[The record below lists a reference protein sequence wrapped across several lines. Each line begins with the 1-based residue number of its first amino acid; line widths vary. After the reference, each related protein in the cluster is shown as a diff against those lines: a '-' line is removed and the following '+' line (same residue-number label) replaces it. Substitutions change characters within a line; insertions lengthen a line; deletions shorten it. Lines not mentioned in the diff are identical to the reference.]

1 MTLSTSDNVARYAA
15 AVDQTVFAYGF
26 RVDDADH
33 LQVYVDSVLQSG
45 GYAASG
51 IGSDAGGNVT
61 FTTAPRQTGEAAKTV
76 TLLRKVPLTQ
86 TTDLPTQGA
95 LPTEAIEDELDRL
108 VMRTQQLDEVDAR
121 SFKVPV
127 ESTVGGSALELT
139 PEASKLI
146 GWNAGATTLANYAS
160 STLVAGILPTAFMQT
175 LLGDSN
181 AAEALATLGISMA
194 PVDVTVDNSAYPAVG
209 EITLT
214 AGARH
219 YIVDSA
225 ASGSGAN
232 DCGKINAAAGM
243 TDGTIITLRKK
254 DAADPTFLSH
264 EDTEGNVHN
273 VGDRIAYLDTHH
285 AVRYMLIGADWYELR
300 GKGLVGVQGFGTAG
314 ANTWTRPD
322 GVTHVL
328 VTAIGGGGGGG
339 GLASG
344 ANYRTSGSG
353 SCGGQVVGFYDISDQ
368 TSVTVTIGA
377 GGAGA
382 SAGLNAGG
390 NGGSTT
396 FGSYCTG
403 GGGNGGGG
411 AGSSTAP
418 YVGGGNATGGNIKN
432 IAGAP
437 GLTGYV
443 CLTGSGPG
451 YEVHACK
458 PIPGWPFGP
467 GGVQTTNP
475 SGSATV
481 DVSNN
486 WPGQGGAWESGDSL
500 RYVGLCRAR
509 RCRRLL
515 HRLGVLGVNQ
525 HRAVDEASCQQNPCW
540 PTPPH

>member
-33 LQVYVDSVLQSG
+33 LEVYVDSLLQSG
-45 GYAASG
+45 GYAVSG
-51 IGSDAGGNVT
+51 VGNDSGGNVT
-61 FTTAPRQTGEAAKTV
+61 FTTAPRQSGDPAKTV

-108 VMRTQQLDEVDAR
+108 VMRTQQLDEVDQR

-127 ESTVGGSALELT
+127 ESTVSGLELT
-139 PEASKLI
+139 PEAGKLI
-146 GWNAGATTLANYAS
+146 GWNGGATALANYANS
-160 STLVAGILPTAFMQT
+160 AITAGIVPTVFMET
-175 LLGDSN
+175 MLADGT

-194 PVDVTVDNSAYPAVG
+194 PVDVSIDNSGYPAAG

-214 AGARH
+214 AGVLH
-219 YIVDSA
+219 YVVDSA
-225 ASGSGAN
+225 TSGSGAN

-243 TDGTIITLRKK
+243 ADGTVITLRKK
-254 DAADPTFLSH
+254 DVADPTFLSH
-264 EDTEGNVHN
+264 GAGGGNLHCL
-273 VGDRIAYLDTHH
+273 GDRSVYLDTHH
-285 AVRYMLIGADWYELR
+285 AVRFMHIGTEWYELR
-300 GKGLVGVQGFGTAG
+300 GKGLVGVQGFGTPG
-314 ANTWTRPD
+314 ANMWTRPE
-322 GVTHVL
+322 GVTHAL
-328 VTAIGGGGGGG
+328 VMVIGGGGGGG
-339 GLASG
+339 GIASG

-353 SCGGQVVGFYDISDQ
+353 SCGGQAVGFYDVSDQ
-368 TSVTVTIGA
+368 SSVTVTIGA

-382 SAGLNAGG
+382 AAGLNGGSAGG
-390 NGGSTT
+390 SST

-411 AGSSTAP
+411 AGSSTAN
-418 YVGGGNATGGNIKN
+418 YAGGGNATGGNIKN
-432 IAGAP
+432 ISGAP

-475 SGSATV
+475 TGSATNF
-481 DVSNN
+481 VSNN
-486 WPGQGGAWESGDSL
+486 WPGQGGLGRAATPADGAAYDGQAGADGHCVVWAYSL
-500 RYVGLCRAR
+500 
-509 RCRRLL
+509 
-515 HRLGVLGVNQ
+515 
-525 HRAVDEASCQQNPCW
+525 
-540 PTPPH
+540 